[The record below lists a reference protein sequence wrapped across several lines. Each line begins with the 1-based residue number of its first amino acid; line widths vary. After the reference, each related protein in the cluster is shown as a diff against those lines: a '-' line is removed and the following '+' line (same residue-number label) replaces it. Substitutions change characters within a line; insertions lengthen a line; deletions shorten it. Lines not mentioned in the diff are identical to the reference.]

1 MRADASVLRSP
12 AIDPP
17 PDTDMPQAREAG
29 QTIGRRGEP
38 GSTTRLPEGA
48 RVRGDR
54 ASCEGFPAPDASA
67 CANRAY
73 TPKWTGAPAGSRS
86 TTLMDTPQLHP
97 TPRRRILVVDD
108 DPSLRLLLRTTLAAD
123 EFELEEVASA
133 EEAGEAARFWRPS
146 VVLLD
151 VTLPGMDGL
160 AFSKQL
166 TRQAVYGNPTV
177 ILLTGAE
184 LTNADARAAGA
195 HAILRKPF
203 SPLELIKLIDELEE
217 PPSEL
222 LVGETELDAEQL
234 LVYARDLSRIIE
246 VERAQRRLLQNAYR
260 QTVAALADALEAK
273 DPQTGLHAQRVQHYA
288 LTLTEGIDP
297 QLLDDPSLEYGFLLH
312 DVGKIGVPNQ
322 ILEKRGPLSAPEWKL
337 IQTHPAIGA
346 EILGDVTLLQGRGID
361 VVRSHHERWD
371 GSGYPGG
378 LAGEEI
384 PLGARIFALA
394 DTLDAMTSD
403 RPYRRALGWDRAV
416 DEILGQTGRQF
427 DPQVVK
433 AFSVR
438 ERRLRRIFAELSVA
452 AA

>member
-1 MRADASVLRSP
+1 MNR
-12 AIDPP
+12 
-17 PDTDMPQAREAG
+17 PQF
-29 QTIGRRGEP
+29 T
-38 GSTTRLPEGA
+38 
-48 RVRGDR
+48 
-54 ASCEGFPAPDASA
+54 
-67 CANRAY
+67 
-73 TPKWTGAPAGSRS
+73 
-86 TTLMDTPQLHP
+86 H

-160 AFSKQL
+160 AF
-166 TRQAVYGNPTV
+166 TRQLLRQPVYGNPTV
-177 ILLTGAE
+177 ILLTGAD
-184 LTNADARAAGA
+184 LTTAEARAAGA
-195 HAILRKPF
+195 HAMLRKPF
-203 SPLELIKLIDELEE
+203 SPLQLIRLIDELEE
-217 PPSEL
+217 PPAEL
-222 LVGETELDAEQL
+222 LVGESEPDAEQL

-246 VERAQRRLLQNAYR
+246 VERAQRRALQHAYR

-273 DPQTGLHAQRVQHYA
+273 DPQTGRHAQRVQHYA
-288 LTLTEGIDP
+288 LALTEGVDP
-297 QLLDDPSLEYGFLLH
+297 GLLDDPSLEYGFLLH

-322 ILEKRGPLSAPEWKL
+322 ILEKRGPLTGDEWQL
-337 IQTHPAIGA
+337 IHAHPTIGA
-346 EILGDVTLLQGRGID
+346 QILGDVSLLQGNGID
-361 VVRSHHERWD
+361 VVRCHHERWD
-371 GSGYPGG
+371 GNGYPDG

-403 RPYRRALGWDRAV
+403 RPYRRALSWERAT
-416 DEILGQTGRQF
+416 DEILGQTGQQF

>member
-1 MRADASVLRSP
+1 MNRP
-12 AIDPP
+12 Q
-17 PDTDMPQAREAG
+17 PDHT
-29 QTIGRRGEP
+29 
-38 GSTTRLPEGA
+38 S
-48 RVRGDR
+48 
-54 ASCEGFPAPDASA
+54 
-67 CANRAY
+67 
-73 TPKWTGAPAGSRS
+73 
-86 TTLMDTPQLHP
+86 
-97 TPRRRILVVDD
+97 RRRILVVDD

-160 AFSKQL
+160 AFSRQL
-166 TRQAVYGNPTV
+166 TRQPVYGSPTV

-184 LTNADARAAGA
+184 LTDADARAAGA
-195 HAILRKPF
+195 RAILRKPF
-203 SPLELIKLIDELEE
+203 SPLELIRLIDEVEG
-217 PPSEL
+217 PPGEL
-222 LVGETELDAEQL
+222 LVGETEADAEQL

-246 VERAQRRLLQNAYR
+246 VERAQRRLLQHAYR

-288 LTLTEGIDP
+288 LALTEGVAP
-297 QLLDDPSLEYGFLLH
+297 GLLDDPSLEYGFLLH

-322 ILEKRGPLSAPEWKL
+322 ILQKRGPLSGDEWQL
-337 IQTHPAIGA
+337 IQAHPTIGA
-346 EILGDVTLLQGRGID
+346 QILGDVSLLQGNGID
-361 VVRSHHERWD
+361 VVRCHHERWD
-371 GSGYPGG
+371 GSGYPAG
-378 LAGEEI
+378 LAGDEI

-403 RPYRRALGWDRAV
+403 RPYRGALSWERAT